1 MKRVEGQLDRGEE
14 ERRGASVA
22 EVSRIENS
30 WDCCNGEKISSLLF
44 SLFFF
49 PPRSFFNEREDGTI
63 VESVEMIWKEVS

>member
-44 SLFFF
+44 FVVFLS
-49 PPRSFFNEREDGTI
+49 PPFVFQRTRGWNDSR
-63 VESVEMIWKEVS
+63 VR